1 MAKKKKQPEKVKTKK
16 LSKAPAKTPVRPK
29 MPEPVVER
37 RLKIVCIG
45 CGTGQS
51 TLLKELKRLD
61 CELTAIVGVTDNG
74 GHSGLL
80 RKILNIPQVGDTR
93 SCLAALGD
101 HGHPLTKLLNYRF
114 ATDKLE
120 GMSIGNLMIAA
131 LALSENSVSR
141 AVNALRKMMDVRHKI
156 FPVSDGNTDICAE
169 LKEGKI
175 IVGEWDIMN
184 REPREEIRRL
194 FHKESIDAHPYALKQ
209 IEEADLTLIC
219 PGSLRTGVISIL
231 LAKGV
236 TDAVRRS
243 RAKKVYLCN
252 LMTQPG
258 QTDGFSS
265 NDHINELVAYLKSPL
280 DYALVNT
287 GSPDGELVK
296 RYARTGSEPVK
307 VSRTVPASKVK
318 IIKGNFVEQ
327 LDARDSDKYNR
338 PGKFQRQWLHYIR
351 HDAQKTI
358 ETVMELV

>member
-1 MAKKKKQPEKVKTKK
+1 MAKERKQLKKTKTK
-16 LSKAPAKTPVRPK
+16 TITKAKPEVLTPVIEKRP
-29 MPEPVVER
+29 
-37 RLKIVCIG
+37 KIVCIG

-51 TLLKELKRLD
+51 TLLRELKNTN

-93 SCLAALGD
+93 SCLAALGE

-114 ATDKLE
+114 ATNKLE

-131 LALSENSVSR
+131 LALSENSISR

-209 IEEADLTLIC
+209 IEEADMILIC

-243 RAKKVYLCN
+243 KARKVYICN

-265 NDHINELVAYLKSPL
+265 NDHINELAAYFKSPL

-287 GSPDGELVK
+287 GNPDEELVK
-296 RYARTGSEPVK
+296 RYAKTGSEPVK

-351 HDAQKTI
+351 HDARKTI
-358 ETVMELV
+358 EAVMELVR